1 MIRVKRG
8 DAPACLLDDGA
19 AGRERRKAEELRKK
33 HPKKSF
39 PFKVYASEEVK
50 LALERLFRGKC
61 AYCETRYAASQPM
74 DVEHW
79 RPKSQYPWAA
89 SDWDNLLPSCIDCN
103 RQRYQLLVDERKKVR
118 AGKGTLFPLA
128 KGSKRATSR
137 AAMAREVPLL
147 LHPANDDPD
156 EHLRYTEEAVVRARR
171 NSEKAPESI
180 RVYALNRSALVDERL
195 QLLLL
200 LRHRMH
206 TIAVLIDLLDRS
218 TGRTAELIEDL
229 LIHEMTE
236 LHAFAHPAR
245 PYSAMARH
253 FIKEFAKTIEHS
265 RLTSDSIR

>member
-1 MIRVKRG
+1 VIRVKRG
-8 DAPACLLDDGA
+8 DTPAFLLDEGA
-19 AGRERRKAEELRKK
+19 AGRERKKAGEFLKK
-33 HPKKSF
+33 HPGKSF
-39 PFKVYASEEVK
+39 PFKVYASAEVK

-79 RPKSQYPWAA
+79 RPKSEYPWAA

-103 RQRYQLLVDERKKVR
+103 RQRYQFLVDDGKKAR

-128 KGSKRATSR
+128 KGSKRAASR
-137 AAMAREVPLL
+137 AAMALEVPLL
-147 LHPANDDPD
+147 LHPNNDDPD
-156 EHLRYTEEAVVRARR
+156 EHLQYTVEAVVRARR

-180 RVYALNRSALVDERL
+180 RVFALNRSGLVDERL

-206 TIAVLIDLLDRS
+206 TIKVLIGLLNGA
-218 TGRTAELIEDL
+218 TGRTAEMIEDL
-229 LIHEMTE
+229 LAHEMRE
-236 LHAFAHPAR
+236 LHAFADPTR

-253 FIKEFAKTIEHS
+253 FIGEFAKTIG
-265 RLTSDSIR
+265 R